1 MLRAHPLLYRRHVP
15 TEIALMRPGKHPCSS
30 RSSPQPP
37 VYTTESTSSPRRF
50 PSLPSQPPTKNIFS
64 RRVVYAFDSRPHASH
79 GCIILVRYYFRI
91 TWTGKRPIYWQQDR
105 AIDEGKVRRPVLSL
119 TILFRHP
126 LSLPQS
132 SPPRRQSC
140 RQREHVRR
148 KLRF

>member
-50 PSLPSQPPTKNIFS
+50 PSLPSQPPSKNYLLKT
-64 RRVVYAFDSRPHASH
+64 RCLRVLDARPHASH
-79 GCIILVRYYFRI
+79 ACIILVRYYFRI

-105 AIDEGKVRRPVLSL
+105 AIDEGKVRRPVQSL

-132 SPPRRQSC
+132 SPPQHQPC
-140 RQREHVRR
+140 R
-148 KLRF
+148 